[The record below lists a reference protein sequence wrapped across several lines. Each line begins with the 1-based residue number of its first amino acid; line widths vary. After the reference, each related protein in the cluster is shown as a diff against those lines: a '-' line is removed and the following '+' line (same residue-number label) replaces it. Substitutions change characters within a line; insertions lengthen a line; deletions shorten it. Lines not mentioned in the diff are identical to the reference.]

1 MDGVLVLHA
10 KGLSL
15 NRISSSQL
23 IHRGVELA
31 DHFGYSAGGIQR
43 GSYAA
48 RGMSIEARACGGEI
62 YGLNDG
68 GVTASLQ
75 SIAACGYVKPQAR
88 ENLAKHMRR
97 CGLMSER
104 DYLIS
109 VGDEQGPLV
118 VVDIP
123 SYFSSPSTDLP
134 MLVNA
139 YRQGGYNHGKADTM
153 LAEFRGW
160 NELEDLPCDCR
171 LDKDARFVVHQMQ
184 RIENKEIF
192 RRFKAYETF
201 IADQYHP
208 HGPSG
213 GQPLIHE
220 WLDRLAE
227 KNDLS
232 KVANTVYLLHGTD
245 VDNLDSIRRDGLQ
258 TRFSLES
265 NGRYGKGLYFTT
277 SSCKA
282 FQYAEPY
289 GCIILCRVVLG
300 EIEVLERDCERR
312 FSPSH
317 GFDSTH
323 AKKGYTEKSPGEVQL
338 HDEYIVY
345 DPAAVYPELVLHVS
359 ST

>member
-1 MDGVLVLHA
+1 MFFWTRQCEHMLISFDSSESILSFRHCNRSFKRAQGDDTTSFFQSWMECLYSML

-15 NRISSSQL
+15 NRISRSQL

-31 DHFGYSAGGIQR
+31 DHFGYSAGGIQK
-43 GSYAA
+43 GSHAA

-109 VGDEQGPLV
+109 VGDEEAPLV

-123 SYFSSPSTDLP
+123 SYFSSPSPDVP

-139 YRQGGYNHGKADTM
+139 YRQGGYNHRKVDTM
-153 LAEFRGW
+153 LAESRGW
-160 NELEDLPCDCR
+160 NELEDLPCDCS
-171 LDKDARFVVHQMQ
+171 LDTDAHFVVHQMQ

-192 RRFKAYETF
+192 GRFKAYETF

-208 HGPSG
+208 PRP
-213 GQPLIHE
+213 Q
-220 WLDRLAE
+220 R
-227 KNDLS
+227 
-232 KVANTVYLLHGTD
+232 GT
-245 VDNLDSIRRDGLQ
+245 
-258 TRFSLES
+258 
-265 NGRYGKGLYFTT
+265 
-277 SSCKA
+277 A
-282 FQYAEPY
+282 FN
-289 GCIILCRVVLG
+289 
-300 EIEVLERDCERR
+300 
-312 FSPSH
+312 S
-317 GFDSTH
+317 
-323 AKKGYTEKSPGEVQL
+323 
-338 HDEYIVY
+338 
-345 DPAAVYPELVLHVS
+345 
-359 ST
+359 